1 MSQFTSKFDATNPKY
16 TKIYFGNLHEMLKKM
31 NDRQSLVHL
40 RENILKREQAK
51 NIQMES
57 DRINGILSQSTFSQI
72 HPNFHRLKNRA
83 EELKK
88 LGAKAFNRNIE

>member
-1 MSQFTSKFDATNPKY
+1 
-16 TKIYFGNLHEMLKKM
+16 M

-40 RENILKREQAK
+40 RDNILKREQAK

-88 LGAKAFNRNIE
+88 LGAKAFNRNID